1 MIQTPKTLRKDLFA
15 NMYFKSLSVTS
26 MQISLAFQF
35 VLETR
40 YCPLTEVC
48 TLGRQTGFLFVCFTK
63 TYPLSY
69 RERNAA
75 FCATP
80 PFFSCYFWN
89 PSHFKYYSSQG
100 TSIYESGFNPLL
112 YRNQNKAFQTLTT
125 AERSLST
132 YSITPFTPTEVHFQT
147 RYSTFSA
154 TAFRAGQAKWD
165 PEALAPRSWSRSL
178 HSWHGIGALHM
189 PA

>member
-1 MIQTPKTLRKDLFA
+1 
-15 NMYFKSLSVTS
+15 
-26 MQISLAFQF
+26 MQVSLAFQF

-40 YCPLTEVC
+40 CCPLTEVC
-48 TLGRQTGFLFVCFTK
+48 TLRQQTGFLFVCFTE

-69 RERNAA
+69 WERNAT

-80 PFFSCYFWN
+80 PFFFWLFLK
-89 PSHFKYYSSQG
+89 PSHFKYNSSRG
-100 TSIYESGFNPLL
+100 TSICESGFNPLL
-112 YRNQNKAFQTLTT
+112 HRNQNKAFQTLAT
-125 AERSLST
+125 APRSLST
-132 YSITPFTPTEVHFQT
+132 YSIAPLTPSEVHFQT
-147 RYSTFSA
+147 WYSTFSA

-178 HSWHGIGALHM
+178 HSWRGIGVLHT

>member
-1 MIQTPKTLRKDLFA
+1 
-15 NMYFKSLSVTS
+15 
-26 MQISLAFQF
+26 MQVSLAFQF

-40 YCPLTEVC
+40 CCPLTEVC
-48 TLGRQTGFLFVCFTK
+48 TLRQQTGFLFVCFTE

-69 RERNAA
+69 WERNAT

-80 PFFSCYFWN
+80 PFFFWLFLK
-89 PSHFKYYSSQG
+89 PSHFKYNSSRG
-100 TSIYESGFNPLL
+100 TSICESGFNPLL
-112 YRNQNKAFQTLTT
+112 HRNQNKAFQTLAT
-125 AERSLST
+125 APRSLST
-132 YSITPFTPTEVHFQT
+132 YSIAPLTPGKVHFQT
-147 RYSTFSA
+147 RYSTFSV

-178 HSWHGIGALHM
+178 HSWRGIGVLHT

>member
-48 TLGRQTGFLFVCFTK
+48 TWTADRFFVYLFHKDLPAFISRKKRRILCHSTFFFLLFLK
-63 TYPLSY
+63 P
-69 RERNAA
+69 
-75 FCATP
+75 
-80 PFFSCYFWN
+80 
-89 PSHFKYYSSQG
+89 HFKYYSSRG

-132 YSITPFTPTEVHFQT
+132 YSIPPFTPTEVHFQT

-154 TAFRAGQAKWD
+154 TAFRAGQAK
-165 PEALAPRSWSRSL
+165 
-178 HSWHGIGALHM
+178 
-189 PA
+189 

>member
-1 MIQTPKTLRKDLFA
+1 
-15 NMYFKSLSVTS
+15 
-26 MQISLAFQF
+26 MQVSLAFQF

-40 YCPLTEVC
+40 CCPLTEVC
-48 TLGRQTGFLFVCFTK
+48 TLRQQTGFLFVCFTE

-69 RERNAA
+69 WERNAV

-80 PFFSCYFWN
+80 PFFSGYFWN
-89 PSHFKYYSSQG
+89 PAISSTILHG
-100 TSIYESGFNPLL
+100 ELPYARVALIHCCTEIK
-112 YRNQNKAFQTLTT
+112 QNKAFQTLAT
-125 AERSLST
+125 AQRSLST
-132 YSITPFTPTEVHFQT
+132 YSIAPLTPSEVHFQT

-178 HSWHGIGALHM
+178 HSWRGIGVLHM